1 MKSIGVGFLGVVLF
15 LVAAPAA
22 AQQVPAK
29 LTLDDA
35 LQLARE
41 WNPTYRQA
49 VVQADATGPDVRA
62 AAGAFLP
69 NLNANIGF
77 SGSRSITSIGEDDFG
92 GSISVD
98 QSRTIESSY
107 SSQGLSTSL
116 TVFDGLQ
123 NLYNLKSSKAGSE
136 AAHHNVDLRAVE
148 LDAQIKARFYQVVF
162 SLRSIDIEEEI
173 LRIRNEDLQ
182 TTERLFRVAARDQA
196 DVLGG
201 QATVASQEQQLAS
214 ARGEYRKA
222 LLELAEAIG
231 LDESVEFEIDGAF
244 PEPFDPT
251 LLDSETLVD
260 FVLQENPELLQATA
274 SAAQADYAASSAR
287 GTRWPTISLSGSFN
301 RNASEQGYGG
311 LWNFNPQ
318 NRSWSASLGLSW
330 PVFNRFGTSNRIAQ
344 AAATQDVRHEQL
356 RETRLRLERQIRSA
370 LIDVENLHEQLLL
383 AERSAELGLQR
394 VAMTREQYQL
404 GMTTFFELQQV
415 VAQSA
420 NDARAALN
428 ARLRYT
434 NAVVEL
440 ERLVGRSV
448 RP

>member
-1 MKSIGVGFLGVVLF
+1 MKSIGMSFLGLVLF
-15 LVAAPAA
+15 LVASPVAS
-22 AQQVPAK
+22 QQVPAK
-29 LTLDDA
+29 LTLEDA
-35 LQLARE
+35 LQLAHE
-41 WNPTYRQA
+41 WSPGYRQA

-69 NLNANIGF
+69 NLNASLGF
-77 SGSRSITSIGEDDFG
+77 SGSRSVTSIGEDDFG

-98 QSRTIESSY
+98 QSRTIKTSG
-107 SSQGLSTSL
+107 SSQGLSSSITL
-116 TVFDGLQ
+116 FNGLQ
-123 NLYNLKSSKAGSE
+123 NLYNLKSRKAGAE
-136 AAHHNVDLRAVE
+136 AAHHNVDFQAME
-148 LDAQIKARFYQVVF
+148 LDAQVKTQFYQVVYA
-162 SLRSIDIEEEI
+162 LRSIDIEEEI

-201 QATVASQEQQLAS
+201 QAAVASQEQQLAS

-222 LLELAEAIG
+222 LLGLARAIG
-231 LDESVEFEIDGAF
+231 LDESVEFEIDGSF
-244 PEPFDPT
+244 PEPFDPA
-251 LLDSETLVD
+251 LLDSESLVD
-260 FVLQENPELLQATA
+260 FVLRENPQLLQATA
-274 SAAQADYAASSAR
+274 NAAEADYTASSAR
-287 GTRWPTISLSGSFN
+287 GALWPTISLSGSVN

-311 LWNFNPQ
+311 LWNLNPQ
-318 NRSWSASLGLSW
+318 NQFWSASLGLSW
-330 PVFNRFGTSNRIAQ
+330 PVFNRFDTANRIAQ

-356 RETRLRLERQIRSA
+356 RETRLELELQIRSA
-370 LIDVENLHEQLLL
+370 LIDVDNLHEQLLL
-383 AERSAELGLQR
+383 AERSAQLGLQR

-404 GMTTFFELQQV
+404 GMTSFFELQQV

-440 ERLVGRSV
+440 ERLVGRPV